1 MRKTE
6 WKRFLPTVMII
17 VLVLAAVSIRLDSV
31 QSMVDATYAF
41 MSRKFGWFFILANL
55 GAFAFSVWIM
65 VSPKGKIRL
74 GGENCRPEY
83 GNLSWVAMMFTTS
96 CSAGLI
102 VFGFIET
109 IIYASEPP
117 FQIVPFTIQ
126 SYEYAQMYSHYHWG
140 LNAWT
145 LYIPA
150 SIAIGYA
157 LYNREKSSISLGS
170 ACEPVLGRQCQ
181 GAIGVAIDILGTFG
195 AVIAPVTSM
204 GLGMP
209 LLTLLFQ
216 EIFGI
221 GDEYAILLQAVILA
235 IWVLIFGT
243 SVYLG
248 LSKGIKNLSNLNVIF
263 AFAFM
268 AFVGILVGILP
279 LFRAEINALGLYAQN
294 FIRMLTYTDP
304 YGGGGFVGSWT
315 VWYWAWLIVYMPL
328 MGVFNARISKGRT
341 LREIAVGQM
350 VFCSLGCWI
359 AMSTLGNY
367 AIRLQ
372 QGGVDIAAAL
382 KNRGQP
388 EAIMLILQ
396 NMPMPKI
403 MMALVAVLVFV
414 FMATTVDSSSFVAA
428 ETTTRHK
435 SVDEHAPRWMRV
447 FWAAVACLITFVL
460 LRVGGFGAVQVL
472 AILVGLPLA
481 AAMFLVIASV
491 VKMLKRDKNCEESKK

>member
-1 MRKTE
+1 MKKADL
-6 WKRFLPTVMII
+6 KRFLPTVI
-17 VLVLAAVSIRLDSV
+17 VIVTVLIVVSTNLASV
-31 QSMVDATYAF
+31 QNAVDAVYAF
-41 MSRKFGWFFILANL
+41 MSREFGWFFILANIA
-55 GAFAFSVWIM
+55 AFAFSVWIM
-65 VSPKGKIRL
+65 ISPKGKIRL

-83 GNLSWVAMMFTTS
+83 GNISWTAMMFTTS

-109 IIYASEPP
+109 IIYSSAPP
-117 FQIVPFTIQ
+117 FQIEPFSVQ
-126 SYEYAQMYSHYHWG
+126 AYEYAQMYSHYHWG
-140 LNAWT
+140 FNAWT

-150 SIAIGYA
+150 SVAIGYV
-157 LYNREKSSISLGS
+157 LYNKGKNSISIGD
-170 ACEPVLGRQCQ
+170 ACEPVLGKHSK
-181 GAIGVAIDILGTFG
+181 GLVGIVIDILGTFG
-195 AVIAPVTSM
+195 AVVAPVTSM

-221 GDEYAILLQAVILA
+221 GDEYVVILHGVILF

-248 LSKGIKNLSNLNVIF
+248 LSKGIKNLSNINVML

-268 AFVGILVGILP
+268 IFVGILGGVLS
-279 LFRAEINALGLYAQN
+279 LFRAEINTLGLYVQN
-294 FIRMLTYTDP
+294 FVRMATYTDP
-304 YGGGGFVGSWT
+304 YGDGNFVGSWT

-341 LREIAVGQM
+341 LREVAIGQM
-350 VFCSLGCWI
+350 VFCSLGCWV

-367 AIRLQ
+367 AIKLQ
-372 QGGVDIAAAL
+372 QSGVDIASVL
-382 KNRGQP
+382 NGEGQP
-388 EAIMLILQ
+388 AAIMLILQ
-396 NMPMPKI
+396 NMPGSKVVMVV
-403 MMALVAVLVFV
+403 VAVLVFV

-428 ETTTRHK
+428 ETTSKHAA
-435 SVDEHAPRWMRV
+435 VDEHAPRWMRI
-447 FWAAVACLITFVL
+447 FWATIACLITFVL

-481 AAMFLVIASV
+481 IVMFIVIASA
-491 VKMLKRDKNCEESKK
+491 VKMIKKHGK